1 MPDFLDGN
9 TGELTSVVE
18 PKSHDNAR
26 TYIVRMWLEDLGDGR
41 TEWRGRVQDVQSGK
55 VTFFRDWERLATTIQ
70 EMLASG
76 TSGIHDML
84 DDGGT
89 TQSSEVNAAH
99 NP

>member
-9 TGELTSVVE
+9 TGELTSAVE
-18 PKSHDNAR
+18 PKTHDNAR
-26 TYIVRMWLEDLGDGR
+26 TFIVRMWLEDLGDGR
-41 TEWRGRVQDVQSGK
+41 TEWRGRVQDVQTGK

-76 TSGIHDML
+76 TSDIHDML
-84 DDGGT
+84 DDDGT
-89 TQSSEVNAAH
+89 TQSSEVNATH